1 MRDTT
6 TKNGVQASPTPNP
19 AEPKVRDAF
28 ITEGGERVTIAVVGK
43 EWTLVHYPDGSESPR
58 LRQTVATWT
67 PAPPPLITEDVVLRK
82 WTGPM
87 TGRQFWM
94 MDAVPWAEGA
104 ITLHPNHTWSEGA
117 A

>member
-67 PAPPPLITEDVVLRK
+67 PAPPPLITEDVVMRVSRLGHICSNEVSVGDSRAD
-82 WTGPM
+82 GM
-87 TGRQFWM
+87 
-94 MDAVPWAEGA
+94 
-104 ITLHPNHTWSEGA
+104 ITLHPDHTWSEGA

>member
-67 PAPPPLITEDVVLRK
+67 PAPPPLITEDVVLFVSPRHIC
-82 WTGPM
+82 
-87 TGRQFWM
+87 GRR
-94 MDAVPWAEGA
+94 DGGCECVVT
-104 ITLHPNHTWSEGA
+104 IHPDHTWSEGA

>member
-58 LRQTVATWT
+58 LRQTVQ
-67 PAPPPLITEDVVLRK
+67 EH
-82 WTGPM
+82 G
-87 TGRQFWM
+87 
-94 MDAVPWAEGA
+94 AV
-104 ITLHPNHTWSEGA
+104 S
-117 A
+117 